1 MKKWI
6 SLLTALALPLSF
18 CACGAAEGSSAATVS
33 APPALLQA
41 GYAQANITPTDSV
54 PMNEGGEGKDH
65 MSLGVLDHLY
75 ATCVYLVD
83 DAGTE
88 LYLMAFDLCNMYPP
102 LPNYRL
108 QLAKKLGVEE
118 NQVMFSASHTHS
130 SVNIKATQIPST
142 SKYLSLLKNG
152 LEEAAVSAKLDAKPV
167 TGMYH
172 TAADTQNLNFVRR
185 YVMVDGSYAGDN
197 YGNHSLGYAGHE
209 TEGDHQLQLLKLT
222 REGGKDIILTNFQGH
237 PHRVTYYDSKDNT
250 LLSSD
255 IVGAY
260 REELAKRLDCHALYY
275 TGSSGNMNSHS
286 RIEEENVHATYKD
299 HAKAMVNY
307 AEEAAASFKPLELGQ
322 IKLTK
327 LLYVGKTNHT
337 EDHLL
342 PQAKIVA
349 ERYNSGMGNSASLE
363 GYKDLFLHSRHAL
376 SVVSHAALPE
386 TTEVPLYAFSVGGF
400 SACFAP
406 FELFAELGMQIK
418 AGSPFDATFVCC
430 YSNYIHSYMPTQLAF
445 DHGGYGAYKCNFEP
459 GTGEKLVDVYTNLLT
474 GLHTSKGE

>member
-1 MKKWI
+1 MKKLFTTAI
-6 SLLTALALPLSF
+6 SLLLGCSMT
-18 CACGAAEGSSAATVS
+18 ACGPASAPASTETTS
-33 APPALLQA
+33 APPLLRA
-41 GYAQANITPTDSV
+41 VYAQVDITPKESV
-54 PMNEGGEGKDH
+54 PMNVGGEGKDG
-65 MSLGVLDHLY
+65 MSLGVLDYLY

-118 NQVMFSASHTHS
+118 NQVMFSASHPHS

-327 LLYVGKTNHT
+327 LLYVGKTNHS

-400 SACFAP
+400 SACYAP

-418 AGSPFDATFVCC
+418 ADSPFDATFVCC